1 MKKILICPKVKIKEA
16 MELLDKTAEKVLLV
30 VDKKDKVI
38 IEAEENQGIINLTIS
53 VDSEDMGKIIG
64 KEGKVIKAI
73 RNVMRIPAM
82 KQDKKIY
89 ITLAEQ
95 N

>member
-1 MKKILICPKVKIKEA
+1 MKDILTYIIKGIV
-16 MELLDKTAEKVLLV
+16 DNDEKVE
-30 VDKKDKVI
+30 I
-38 IEAEENQGIINLTIS
+38 TEEENQGIVNLTVS
-53 VDSEDMGKIIG
+53 VDPADMGRVIG

-82 KQDKKIY
+82 KQNKKIY
-89 ITLAEQ
+89 ITLAEV

>member
-1 MKKILICPKVKIKEA
+1 MKDILTYLIKGIV
-16 MELLDKTAEKVLLV
+16 EKE
-30 VDKKDKVI
+30 DKV
-38 IEAEENQGIINLTIS
+38 EVAEEENQGIVNLTVT
-53 VDSEDMGKIIG
+53 VDPSDMGRVIG

-82 KQDKKIY
+82 KQNKKIY
-89 ITLAEQ
+89 ISLSEV

>member
-1 MKKILICPKVKIKEA
+1 MKDTLTYLIKGIV
-16 MELLDKTAEKVLLV
+16 EKDDAVSV
-30 VDKKDKVI
+30 T
-38 IEAEENQGIINLTIS
+38 EEEDQGIVNLTVS
-53 VDSEDMGKIIG
+53 VDPSDMGRVIG

-82 KQDKKIY
+82 KQNKKIY
-89 ITLAEQ
+89 ITLAESS